1 MLNLLNNKKVQ
12 LGIAIMGSIVGLYAI
27 RKFYTTYTETTWIKN
42 IVAPIKGRITSGF
55 GIRTNPVTGT
65 KGLHNAVD
73 ISAPMDSPI
82 VAPLNGIVSAKY
94 FNNSGGNQIIIDSGY
109 AKFGFAHL
117 NRYAEGIKVGSIVSK
132 GQLIGYVGNTGI
144 STGTHL
150 HFTLR
155 LNDVAT
161 DPSKYFKFA

>member
-1 MLNLLNNKKVQ
+1 MLDLLNNKKVQ
-12 LGIAIMGSIVGLYAI
+12 FGIAIVGSIVGLYAI
-27 RKFYTTYTETTWIKN
+27 RKFYVTYSQTTWVKN
-42 IVAPIKGRITSGF
+42 IVDPIKGRITSGF
-55 GIRTNPVTGT
+55 GNRTNPVTGA

-73 ISAPMDSPI
+73 ISAPMDTSI

>member
-1 MLNLLNNKKVQ
+1 MLDLLNNKKVQ
-12 LGIAIMGSIVGLYAI
+12 FGIAIVGSIVGLYAI
-27 RKFYTTYTETTWIKN
+27 RKFYVTYSQTTWVKN
-42 IVAPIKGRITSGF
+42 IIEPIKGRITSGF
-55 GIRTNPVTGT
+55 GNRTNPVTGA

-73 ISAPMDSPI
+73 ISAPMDTPI

-94 FNNSGGNQIIIDSGY
+94 FNNSGGNQIIINSGY

-117 NRYAEGIKVGSIVSK
+117 NRYAEGIKLGSIVSK
-132 GQLIGYVGNTGI
+132 GQVIGYVGNTGI

-155 LNDVAT
+155 LNDIPT

>member
-1 MLNLLNNKKVQ
+1 MLDLLNNKKVQ
-12 LGIAIMGSIVGLYAI
+12 FGIAIVGSIVGLYAI
-27 RKFYTTYTETTWIKN
+27 RKFYVTYSQTTWVKN
-42 IVAPIKGRITSGF
+42 IIEPIKGRITSGF
-55 GIRTNPVTGT
+55 GNRTNPVTGA

-73 ISAPMDSPI
+73 ISAPMDTPI

-132 GQLIGYVGNTGI
+132 GQVIGYVGNTGI

>member
-1 MLNLLNNKKVQ
+1 MLDLLNNKKVQ
-12 LGIAIMGSIVGLYAI
+12 VGIAIIGSIIGLYAI
-27 RKFYTTYTETTWIKN
+27 RKFYITYSETTWIKN

-55 GIRTNPVTGT
+55 GNRTNPVTGA

-73 ISAPMDSPI
+73 ISAPMDTPI
-82 VAPLNGIVSAKY
+82 VAPLNGIVAAKY
-94 FNNSGGNQIIIDSGY
+94 FNNSGGNQIIINSGY

-117 NRYAEGIKVGSIVSK
+117 NRYAEGVNKGSIVTK
-132 GQLIGYVGNTGI
+132 GQVIGYVGNTGT

>member
-1 MLNLLNNKKVQ
+1 MLDLLNNKKIQ
-12 LGIAIMGSIVGLYAI
+12 FGIAIVGSIVGLYAI
-27 RKFYTTYTETTWIKN
+27 RKFYTTYSQTTWIKN

-55 GIRTNPVTGT
+55 GNRTNPVTGA

-73 ISAPMDSPI
+73 ISAPMDTPI
-82 VAPLNGIVSAKY
+82 LAPLNGIVTSKY
-94 FNNSGGNQIIIDSGY
+94 FNNSGGNQIIMDSGY

-117 NRYAEGIKVGSIVSK
+117 NRYAEGVNLGSIVTK
-132 GQLIGYVGNTGI
+132 GQVIGYVGNTGT

-155 LNDVAT
+155 LDDVPT

>member
-1 MLNLLNNKKVQ
+1 MLDLLNNKKVQ
-12 LGIAIMGSIVGLYAI
+12 VGIAIVGSIIGLYAI
-27 RKFYTTYTETTWIKN
+27 RKFYITYSETTWVKN
-42 IVAPIKGRITSGF
+42 IVAPLKGRITSGF
-55 GIRTNPVTGT
+55 GNRTNPVTGV

-82 VAPLNGIVSAKY
+82 VAPLNGIVTAKY

-117 NRYAEGIKVGSIVSK
+117 NRYAEGVNVGSIVTK
-132 GQLIGYVGNTGI
+132 GQVIGYVGNTGT

-155 LNDVAT
+155 LDDVPT